1 MRPPLRSRKKSLPDL
16 GAFFAAASLGVEAIA
31 FM

>member
-16 GAFFAAASLGVEAIA
+16 GALSAAASIGVEAIA
-31 FM
+31 LM